1 MNRSRRNFLRNA
13 AMTAPAVAMAGT
25 APAFPGLAHSVDESP
40 LDLQE
45 KANNG
50 WLNVRDF
57 GASGSTFRTSAV
69 TRSGSNQITVADVG
83 DFKTGQGV
91 MISKCNIRYTP
102 TRLQSHGVPY
112 LTTSRPLN
120 NSVEVRGYDGSSGSW
135 IIYILDIAPS
145 EKPAFRWTDDLGRNW
160 HQEVPVTYDWQKLSG
175 GVEIKLNPRDDWKE
189 GYVITFGARDQLITR
204 IEKIEGNVITL
215 KDEANR
221 SINDAVVRH
230 NDTAALQEAVDH
242 ALQENLN
249 VFVPVGHY
257 MLANSIRINDAHS
270 ITIEGSSSVDTLL
283 DLSEGEGACFSL
295 IEGTQVIIRNF
306 RMLGF
311 MGFDERD
318 RAGGIS
324 VKGSNGVWGFGL
336 KHCNGITI
344 SNTERVLIE
353 NCHASKMSG
362 ECFVAGGR
370 SRGTAQPGQS
380 WSQWITYLRC
390 SVTNSARNAFNDVY
404 SSIENTSV
412 INCRIVDVG
421 GCSWEGAS
429 RFVKFIGNYV
439 RNSGTVAIGN
449 LGPANREAPKLTP
462 ENRHLMYPDVG
473 AGQHIVA
480 DNVFESIVPY
490 GGCAI
495 RTARGGT
502 QLIVRHNLFIN
513 FNSAAIES
521 VGSGGTNGYA
531 SENTTITGNIFD
543 MTCIGQKSQK
553 RAAILVSSNDT
564 IVSDNQIYVRG
575 TADPLVTG
583 IRVQEPAL
591 NVNIHDNLIRNCG
604 VGILAEKGTAR
615 VGEVIDDRTFLCS
628 NWSLTF
634 PMEINRDTLYRN
646 WSVVWR
652 DAGVYKGL
660 SVIEQFDPDT
670 LRFRL
675 REPRQMKAGDT
686 LEFIAPSLQWVIHD
700 NSLTDC
706 LLPVVM
712 DSCGSKTS
720 FIKDNLVTRGT
731 TANVHAGIEISG
743 NFQLTGNR
751 ICDFDEEN
759 ATALAI
765 NGDETGQS
773 DKSWYIGNIFENC
786 RDVVTEEQPGLW
798 KNTLNRDNMVIKCIG
813 KLPK

>member
-1 MNRSRRNFLRNA
+1 MNRSRRDFLRKA
-13 AMTAPAVAMAGT
+13 AATAPAVAMSGT
-25 APAFPGLAHSVDESP
+25 AAAFAGQDNNMHNNP
-40 LDLQE
+40 LGIQE

-57 GASGSTFRTSAV
+57 GASGSTFRTTAV
-69 TRSGSNQITVADVG
+69 TKSGFNQITVEDAG
-83 DFKTGQGV
+83 DFKVGQGV
-91 MISKCNIRYTP
+91 MVSKCNIRYTP

-145 EKPAFRWTDDLGRNW
+145 DKPAFRWTDDLGRNW
-160 HQEVPVTYDWQKLSG
+160 HSEVEITNGWQKLSG
-175 GVEIKLNPRDDWKE
+175 KVEIKINPRDDWKE

-204 IEKIEGNVITL
+204 IEKIEGNLITL

-221 SINDAVVRH
+221 SVDDAVVRH
-230 NDTAALQEAVDH
+230 NDTAALQEALDH
-242 ALQENLN
+242 ALRENMN
-249 VFVPVGHY
+249 VFIPVGHY
-257 MLANSIRINDAHS
+257 MLANSIKINNAHA
-270 ITIEGSSSVDTLL
+270 ITVEGSSSVDTVL

-295 IEGTQVIIRNF
+295 NEGTQVIIRNF

-318 RAGGIS
+318 RAGGIT

-344 SNTERVLIE
+344 SNTERVLVE

-390 SVTNSARNAFNDVY
+390 SVTDSARNAFNDVY

-412 INCRIVDVG
+412 LNCRIVDVG
-421 GCSWEGAS
+421 GCTWEGAS

-439 RNSGTVAIGN
+439 RNAGTVAIGN

-462 ENRHLMYPDVG
+462 ENRHMMYPDVG

-502 QLIVRHNLFIN
+502 QLIVRNNLFIN
-513 FNSAAIES
+513 FNSSAIES

-531 SENTTITGNIFD
+531 SANTSIVGNIFD
-543 MTCIGQKSQK
+543 MTCIGQKSQS
-553 RAAILVSSNDT
+553 RAAIMVSTNDT
-564 IVSDNQIYVRG
+564 IVSDNQFYVRG
-575 TADPLVTG
+575 LADPLVTA
-583 IRVQEPAL
+583 IRIREPAL
-591 NVNIHDNLIRNCG
+591 NVNVHDNLIRNCG
-604 VGILAEKGTAR
+604 AGIISERGVAR
-615 VGEVIDDRTFLCS
+615 VGEVIDDRTFLCA

-634 PMEINRDTLYRN
+634 PMEINRDKL
-646 WSVVWR
+646 
-652 DAGVYKGL
+652 YKGWRITWRESQTIKGM
-660 SVIEQFDPDT
+660 SVIESFDPDT
-670 LRFRL
+670 LRFKL
-675 REPRQMKAGDT
+675 SEPRQMKVGDI
-686 LEFIAPSLQWVIHD
+686 LEFIAPSLQWTIHD
-700 NSLTDC
+700 NTVTDC
-706 LLPVVM
+706 LRPVVL
-712 DSCGSKTS
+712 DSYGSKTS
-720 FIKDNLVTRGT
+720 LLRGNLVTRGT
-731 TANVHAGIEISG
+731 TAKVAAGIEIGG

-751 ICDFDEEN
+751 IIDFDEEN
-759 ATALAI
+759 STALTI
-765 NGDETGQS
+765 NIDETGQS
-773 DKSWYIGNIFENC
+773 DKSWYIGNAFENC
-786 RDVVTEEQPGLW
+786 RDVLKEKKPGLW
-798 KNTLNRDNMVIKCIG
+798 KNPLNRDNLVINCIG